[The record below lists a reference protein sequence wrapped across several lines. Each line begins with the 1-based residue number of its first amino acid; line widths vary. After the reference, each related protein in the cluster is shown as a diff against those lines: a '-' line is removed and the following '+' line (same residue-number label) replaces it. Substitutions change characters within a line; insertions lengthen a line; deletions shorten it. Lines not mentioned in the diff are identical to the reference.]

1 MFIHI
6 DSEAGLSSNEHLSFD
21 DALRL
26 LGTAALSIMEGLDKY
41 VQENDAENYESV
53 HGAIYDKF
61 NIMAGNIL
69 DAFDATRSPATDL
82 TAEAILRAENEI
94 LDEQV
99 PTIEPEVVEEIEV
112 TPSESPE
119 QLSVF
124 EETETESPA

>member
-41 VQENDAENYESV
+41 VQENDADNYESV

-112 TPSESPE
+112 TPSEAPE

>member
-6 DSEAGLSSNEHLSFD
+6 DSEQGLSSNEHLSFD

-69 DAFDATRSPATDL
+69 DAFDSTRSPATDL

-94 LDEQV
+94 LDEKV
-99 PTIEPEVVEEIEV
+99 PTIEPEVVEEIEA
-112 TPSESPE
+112 TPVEITE
-119 QLSVF
+119 D
-124 EETETESPA
+124 TETDSPA

>member
-6 DSEAGLSSNEHLSFD
+6 DSETGLSSNEHLSFD

-26 LGTAALSIMEGLDKY
+26 IGTAALSIMEGLDKY

-69 DAFDATRSPATDL
+69 DAFDSTRSPATDL
-82 TAEAILRAENEI
+82 TTEAILRAENEI

-99 PTIEPEVVEEIEV
+99 TAIEPEETIEIEV
-112 TPSESPE
+112 TPTET
-119 QLSVF
+119 

>member
-6 DSEAGLSSNEHLSFD
+6 DSETGLSSNEHLSFD

-26 LGTAALSIMEGLDKY
+26 LGTAALSMMEGLDTY
-41 VQENDAENYESV
+41 VKENDAENYERV

-69 DAFDATRSPATDL
+69 DAFDNSRSPATDL

-94 LDEQV
+94 LDEKV
-99 PTIEPEVVEEIEV
+99 PEIEPEEVIEIEV
-112 TPSESPE
+112 APSEISE
-119 QLSVF
+119 D
-124 EETETESPA
+124 EESETESPA

>member
-6 DSEAGLSSNEHLSFD
+6 DSESGLSSNEHLSFD

-26 LGTAALSIMEGLDKY
+26 IGTAALSVMEGLDNY
-41 VQENDAENYESV
+41 VKEHDAENYESV

-69 DAFDATRSPATDL
+69 DAFDSERSPATDL

-99 PTIEPEVVEEIEV
+99 PMVESEEVEIEAV
-112 TPSESPE
+112 PTEIS
-119 QLSVF
+119 
-124 EETETESPA
+124 EETESETNEESPA